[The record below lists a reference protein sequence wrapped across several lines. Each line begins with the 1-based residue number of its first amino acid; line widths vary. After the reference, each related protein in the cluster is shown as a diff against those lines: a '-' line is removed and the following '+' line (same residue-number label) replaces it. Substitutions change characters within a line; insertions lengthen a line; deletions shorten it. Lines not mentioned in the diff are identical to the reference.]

1 MNGLIATSNR
11 RAVIGAGITGRSV
24 ARFLTA
30 HNMPFDWFD
39 TRASEANLN
48 LAEDERLEA
57 PLQFGEISD
66 DRLCAYD
73 EIILS
78 PGLAKTEP
86 YVVEA
91 ENVGAKIIGD
101 IELFARHVE
110 APVAT
115 ITGSNGKSSVTTLLA
130 EVAKASG
137 VNAVAAGNLGKP
149 ALDQLGRDFDLYV
162 LELSSFQL
170 ETTFSLKAGAAV
182 ILNMSP
188 DHMDRYASMIEYH
201 AAKRRIHIGATG
213 IVTNRDDLLTQA
225 LSGDANI
232 HISFGFD
239 EPDLGQYGLRVKDG
253 STYVARG
260 LERLFDIDRIKLRGR
275 HNLSNAL
282 AVLAMAEVLDL
293 NQQRTIETILA
304 FRGLPH
310 RCELVQGSNSVIW
323 INDSKATNAGAAIA
337 AIKGM
342 VDEVNKA
349 GGQLILIAGGQS
361 KDQNFTDLGKIVSE
375 NCTQLILMGEDA
387 DQIAQSV
394 SADVLVS
401 HVGNMQEAVWKASQ
415 VAGDGDCVLLS
426 PACASFDQFDG
437 YEDRGNQFRQA
448 VEALG

>member
-1 MNGLIATSNR
+1 MSGLIATSNR

-30 HNMPFDWFD
+30 RNMPFDWFD
-39 TRASEANLN
+39 TRASEVNLK
-48 LAEDERLEA
+48 LADGELLEA
-57 PLQFGEISD
+57 PLQFGELSD
-66 DRLCAYD
+66 DRLCGYD

-110 APVAT
+110 VPVAA
-115 ITGSNGKSSVTTLLA
+115 ITGSNGKSSVTKLLA
-130 EVAKASG
+130 EVAQASG
-137 VNAVAAGNLGKP
+137 RNAIAAGNLGEP
-149 ALDQLGRDFDLYV
+149 VLDQLNRDYDLYV

-170 ETTFSLKAGAAV
+170 ETTSSLKPAAAV

-188 DHMDRYASMIEYH
+188 DHMDRYPSMIEYH
-201 AAKRRIHIGATG
+201 AAKRRIHFGATG

-239 EPDLGQYGLRVKDG
+239 EPDLGQYGLRVKG
-253 STYVARG
+253 GRTYVARG
-260 LERLFDIDRIKLRGR
+260 LELLFDVDRVELRGR

-293 NQQRTIETILA
+293 NQQQTIETILA

-310 RCELVQGSNSVIW
+310 RCESIQGSNKVSW

-337 AIKGM
+337 AITGM
-342 VDEVNKA
+342 VDWVNKA

-361 KDQNFTDLGKIVSE
+361 KGQDFSGFGKIVSE
-375 NCTQLILMGEDA
+375 NCKQLILIGEDA
-387 DQIAQSV
+387 QQIEKSV
-394 SADVLVS
+394 DGAILVS
-401 HVGNMQEAVWKASQ
+401 RAESMQEAVLQAS
-415 VAGDGDCVLLS
+415 
-426 PACASFDQFDG
+426 
-437 YEDRGNQFRQA
+437 R
-448 VEALG
+448 

>member
-1 MNGLIATSNR
+1 MSGLIATSNR

-30 HNMPFDWFD
+30 RKMPFDWFD

-48 LAEDERLEA
+48 LAEGDCLEA
-57 PLQFGEISD
+57 PLQFGELSN
-66 DRLCAYD
+66 DRLCGYD

-86 YVVEA
+86 YVIEA
-91 ENVGAKIIGD
+91 ENVGAKVIGD

-110 APVAT
+110 APVVV
-115 ITGSNGKSSVTTLLA
+115 ITGSNGKSSVTKLLT
-130 EVAKASG
+130 EVAQASG
-137 VNAVAAGNLGKP
+137 RNAVAAGNLGEP
-149 ALDQLGRDFDLYV
+149 ALDQLDRDYDLYV

-170 ETTFSLKAGAAV
+170 ETTSSLKPAAAV

-201 AAKRRIHIGATG
+201 AAKRRIHIGAKG

-239 EPDLGQYGLRVKDG
+239 EPDLGQYGLRIKEG
-253 STYVARG
+253 RTYVARG
-260 LERLFDIDRIKLRGR
+260 LELLFDVDRIALKGR

-293 NQQRTIETILA
+293 NRQQAVETILA

-323 INDSKATNAGAAIA
+323 INDSKATNTGAAVA
-337 AIKGM
+337 AINGM
-342 VDEVNKA
+342 VDEVNKV

-361 KDQNFTDLGKIVSE
+361 KDQDFSGFGKIISE
-375 NCTQLILMGEDA
+375 NCKQLILMGEDA
-387 DQIAQSV
+387 ELLEMSV
-394 SADVLVS
+394 NGNVLVS
-401 HVGNMQEAVWKASQ
+401 HAASLQEAVLQANRL
-415 VAGDGDCVLLS
+415 AGDGDCVLLS

-437 YEDRGNQFRQA
+437 YQDRGNQFRQA
-448 VEALG
+448 VEALK